1 MKSVTTQSGFCC
13 ELDETA
19 LDDME
24 LFDALTGLDG
34 GDMGVLP
41 LVVSK
46 IMGPH
51 KKALYDHLRA
61 DNGTVPI
68 GAVTAEI
75 RDIILALGGKN
86 SSASPEPSQPVRTP

>member
-1 MKSVTTQSGFCC
+1 MKSVTTQSGFTA

-19 LDDME
+19 FNDME
-24 LFDALTGLDG
+24 LFDALTGLDK
-34 GDMGVLP
+34 GDMTALP
-41 LVVSK
+41 TVVDK
-46 IMGPH
+46 IVGKN

-86 SSASPEPSQPVRTP
+86 SSASPESSQPVRTP